1 MTLFTP
7 DDGSR
12 VKLYTDDFA
21 ADPHHHYRQMHD
33 TGRSLVPVELAP
45 GINATLAVRYPA
57 ALKILHDPEH
67 FPADPRRWQQT
78 IPPADPVL
86 AMLGYYPSTRFCD
99 GPEHKRVRQ
108 PIRAA
113 LDRVDPNRLH
123 AEVQDAALSLIE
135 SFSEHGEADLLY
147 DYSFPLVF
155 RVLNRLMG
163 CPDDLAAQI
172 AEGMTLRFNAN
183 GEESVRGAAQAKT
196 AFERFAAV
204 KPGRLGNDIASAMI
218 RHPHTLTDP
227 ELVGAYMSCYGAGI
241 QPLVNL
247 ITNTLCRTMLDDRFG
262 GGVLGGSMLVRDA
275 LDEELFYDPS
285 MRAFCARYP
294 TTPIL
299 FDGVWLPVDEPV
311 LIGITACN
319 NDPDIQGDRT
329 GNRAHVA
336 WGAGPHMCPATSI
349 AYLIAQDAVEQ
360 LLDVLPDIQ
369 PASAPAWRSGSFQ
382 RALTGLWVT
391 FPPYTMPPRTP
402 APPASLRRDD
412 ARAEPIP
419 SSRPAGDTRPK
430 PDGPA
435 RRPRLPTL

>member
-7 DDGSR
+7 GVSR
-12 VKLYTDDFA
+12 VKLYTAEFA
-21 ADPHHHYRQMHD
+21 ADPHHSYQEMHNS
-33 TGRSLVPVELAP
+33 GSPLVPVELAP
-45 GINATLAVRYPA
+45 GINATMAVHYSA

-67 FPADPRRWQQT
+67 FPADPRRWQQK
-78 IPPADPVL
+78 IPSAEPIL

-108 PIRAA
+108 PIKAA
-113 LDRVDPNRLH
+113 IERVDPNRLH
-123 AEVQDAALSLIE
+123 AEVEDAALSLIE
-135 SFSEHGEADLLY
+135 SFSENGTADLLY

-163 CPDDLAAQI
+163 CPADLAGEI
-172 AEGMTLRFNAN
+172 AEGMRLRFDAQ
-183 GEESVRGAAQAKT
+183 GGESVRGANRAKT
-196 AFERFAAV
+196 AFEQFAAA
-204 KPGRLGNDIASAMI
+204 KRRHLGNDIASAMI
-218 RHPHTLTDP
+218 LHPHNLNAP
-227 ELVGAYMSCYGAGI
+227 ELVGAFMSCYGAGI

-262 GGVLGGSMLVRDA
+262 GEVLDGSMLVRDA

-299 FDGVWLPVDEPV
+299 FDDVWLPVDEPI

-319 NDPDIQGDRT
+319 NDPRIQGDRT

-369 PASAPAWRSGSFQ
+369 PASEPMWRAGSFQ
-382 RALTGLWVT
+382 RALEGLRVT
-391 FPPYTMPPRTP
+391 FPPYTMPPRI
-402 APPASLRRDD
+402 PPP
-412 ARAEPIP
+412 PILP
-419 SSRPAGDTRPK
+419 VAQSSTEA
-430 PDGPA
+430 
-435 RRPRLPTL
+435 